1 MGPLVYYCRWRN
13 AKLRLR
19 GRDDQFIRGEL
30 IFIGD
35 DRERAQ
41 SFRYDHKTWELWV
54 LEEEG
59 EVRYQL
65 DELGVVL
72 KTNAGDEPQ

>member
-1 MGPLVYYCRWRN
+1 MGPLVYYCRWHN

-19 GRDDQFIRGEL
+19 GRDDRFIRGEL
-30 IFIGD
+30 IFHEED
-35 DRERAQ
+35 NEHAQ
-41 SFRYDHKTWELWV
+41 PFRFDQQTWELW
-54 LEEEG
+54 LTEDGEEI
-59 EVRYQL
+59 YCQL

>member
-30 IFIGD
+30 IFIKD

-41 SFRYDHKTWELWV
+41 AFRYDHQTWELWV